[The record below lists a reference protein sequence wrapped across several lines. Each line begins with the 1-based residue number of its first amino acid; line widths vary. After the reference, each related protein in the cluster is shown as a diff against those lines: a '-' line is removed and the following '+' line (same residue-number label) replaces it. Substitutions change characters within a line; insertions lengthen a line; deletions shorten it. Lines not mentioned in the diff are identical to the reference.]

1 MFKAAEKM
9 SHPRLGHRLKYWFLL
24 DLVSQEHMPLHIL
37 GLCFPLGA
45 GAWEDLREAWV
56 RGGGKH
62 LCNTQVTLPC
72 SQWRVLPVVPDSGI
86 FSDLLFS
93 IPNSKSSSSYPLWT
107 CYPNRG
113 SHSRKVPILNL
124 LSFPNFNF
132 SPSFSPPSN
141 NVFLSLTFSFPSV
154 QVRTLRYKS
163 SYNQCYH

>member
-72 SQWRVLPVVPDSGI
+72 SQWRFSLWCLTLAFSQICFSASLIANLPLTLCEHVTQTEVLIVGK
-86 FSDLLFS
+86 FS
-93 IPNSKSSSSYPLWT
+93 
-107 CYPNRG
+107 
-113 SHSRKVPILNL
+113 
-124 LSFPNFNF
+124 
-132 SPSFSPPSN
+132 
-141 NVFLSLTFSFPSV
+141 SLTF
-154 QVRTLRYKS
+154 
-163 SYNQCYH
+163 